1 MIDLCD
7 VVPHSLTFGYMER
20 AFSGLLMRTNDANT
34 GIRSSASE
42 LVLELASKFPE
53 PPHSLLTMFIGKPDR
68 VIHNHKDARARI
80 DLVSSAVSFL
90 CIHTS
95 DNKAGLIPL
104 DTLMDFV
111 VTYLNHSHDEVR
123 KAAVEL
129 VIDISEQVGFQ
140 SVSKYIDKDL
150 RLSLAE
156 TVKKVAESNAPAND
170 KKTTT
175 TKSKNNN
182 SSFGGD
188 GTVAELRAL
197 AAKATKVPAS
207 EKKSTTASKTGT
219 VKRKAAATT
228 TEKKTT
234 TTRATTAT
242 KKVSFVTFAYACIH
256 FLFRPTL
263 PHPHVLLVARLKQ
276 PSPLHQHNNNRIL

>member
-1 MIDLCD
+1 
-7 VVPHSLTFGYMER
+7 
-20 AFSGLLMRTNDANT
+20 MRTNDANT
-34 GIRSSASE
+34 RIRSSASE

-53 PPHSLLTMFIGKPDR
+53 SPHSLLTMFIGKPDR

-90 CIHTS
+90 CIHTA

-175 TKSKNNN
+175 KSKNNNN

-207 EKKSTTASKTGT
+207 EKKSATATTKAGT
-219 VKRKAAATT
+219 VKRKPAATT
-228 TEKKTT
+228 SEKKTT
-234 TTRATTAT
+234 TRGTAAT
-242 KKVSFVTFAYACIH
+242 KKVRCCFDCLLAYACIH
-256 FLFRPTL
+256 CLFRPPL
-263 PHPHVLLVARLKQ
+263 PHPHVLLVAPQKQ
-276 PSPLHQHNNNRIL
+276 PSPPLHQHNNNKILQPTPKSKW